1 MPFLKVKKLKGRNIE
16 MNRLAVATIFV
27 ITLLAS
33 FACAQ
38 QPAPAVQEPTPKF
51 QVFGGYTLS
60 YIDNG
65 GLSPNALYTGLRQ
78 PTSGFEVESNFHG
91 WDAEVQYNVNG
102 WFGIAGEASGRYGN
116 PLVST
121 KYGNLSGLPKASGYT
136 FVGGPVFILRNKT
149 RFTPFAHALFGVDR
163 SSMTAGTVTGLAT
176 PVSTSSTTYSDV
188 AGVMGGG
195 LDIRIAR
202 HFALRVPQIDD
213 LYTTHNLNR
222 FYDSV
227 FTSPYF
233 LGLSTHEHSL
243 RISGGI
249 VARF

>member
-1 MPFLKVKKLKGRNIE
+1 MALLKVKLKGRNTE

-27 ITLLAS
+27 ITLLAT

-38 QPAPAVQEPTPKF
+38 QPTPAVQEPTPKF

-65 GLSPNALYTGLRQ
+65 GLSPDALYTGLRQ
-78 PTSGFEVESNFHG
+78 PTNGFAVESSFHG
-91 WDAEVQYNVNG
+91 WDAEAQYNVNR
-102 WFGIAGEASGRYGN
+102 WFGIAGEVSGRYGT
-116 PLVST
+116 PLVAAR
-121 KYGNLSGLPKASGYT
+121 YGNLSGFPKANGYT
-136 FVGGPVFILRNKT
+136 YVGGPVFTLRNKT

-163 SSMTAGTVTGLAT
+163 STLSASTITGLPA
-176 PVSTSSTTYSDV
+176 PLSTSATTYSDV

-227 FTSPYF
+227 FTTPYF
-233 LGLSTHEHSL
+233 LGLSTHQHSL
-243 RISGGI
+243 RISGGL
-249 VARF
+249 VVRF